1 MDWKIAEAKQKFSE
15 LVKAAENE
23 PQWIY
28 NRDKL
33 VVAMVP
39 AETLKEFLGW
49 RRQREERSL
58 AEAFE
63 ELRRIC
69 EEEDY
74 TLEIPRRQERSNP
87 FPDALDELSR

>member
-1 MDWKIAEAKQKFSE
+1 
-15 LVKAAENE
+15 L
-23 PQWIY
+23 QWSY

-33 VVAMVP
+33 VTMIS
-39 AETLKEFLGW
+39 AEDLKDFLDW
-49 RRQREERSL
+49 RHRQDERTL

-74 TLEIPRRQERSNP
+74 TLEIPSRQERPNP
-87 FPDALDELSR
+87 FPDGDEERADATAAARGW